1 MKFIPASIPLA
12 MAVATVALP
21 VTSSEPS
28 NQGLASLASADA
40 VAYLSYSASKTP
52 SSVTGSRPVPSGS
65 AAAASDMATRSL
77 VMDVA
82 WGVTR
87 LVNVMNVLPNV
98 AYSRGGAHTIIVKL
112 LLLVAELSSS
122 MTGLPSRALTPD
134 EVLGINVALR
144 TLQNSL
150 TQLLFASPSIPTPV
164 LATLKPLSGPLSQV
178 ATVLG
183 YSGPASTISN
193 VLDRLPV

>member
-1 MKFIPASIPLA
+1 MPLH
-12 MAVATVALP
+12 TSLTPPLRRLFGHWFTSRALWIRCG
-21 VTSSEPS
+21 SERHGDKEFS
-28 NQGLASLASADA
+28 NGRG
-40 VAYLSYSASKTP
+40 V
-52 SSVTGSRPVPSGS
+52 
-65 AAAASDMATRSL
+65 
-77 VMDVA
+77 
-82 WGVTR
+82 GVTR

-98 AYSRGGAHTIIVKL
+98 AYSRGGAQTIIVKL